1 MNKKILIAVKTYPN
15 PSKKYNETVC
25 TAGLDEDKN
34 WIRIYP
40 ITFRARPLE
49 EQYKKY
55 QWIQVD
61 IQKTT
66 GTDFRP
72 ESYHLSNLDDEIKI
86 LEEVS
91 SYDVKKDY
99 LLHNV
104 YHSLDDLL
112 KDSNNPKYISL
123 ATYKLSSIIS
133 ANYQPCSRNWDAKDQ
148 EQFRQLNIFYDSPKN
163 PLKKIPYTFKYTFL
177 DINGSEHNMSI
188 LDWEIGA
195 LYWNCL
201 KSTKSE
207 KEACHKVIEKLEY
220 LANKRDLYFI
230 LGTTLE
236 HQKRKFHNPFTI
248 VSLFYPPFDDQL
260 TIF

>member
-91 SYDVKKDY
+91 
-99 LLHNV
+99 
-104 YHSLDDLL
+104 
-112 KDSNNPKYISL
+112 
-123 ATYKLSSIIS
+123 
-133 ANYQPCSRNWDAKDQ
+133 
-148 EQFRQLNIFYDSPKN
+148 
-163 PLKKIPYTFKYTFL
+163 
-177 DINGSEHNMSI
+177 
-188 LDWEIGA
+188 
-195 LYWNCL
+195 
-201 KSTKSE
+201 
-207 KEACHKVIEKLEY
+207 
-220 LANKRDLYFI
+220 
-230 LGTTLE
+230 
-236 HQKRKFHNPFTI
+236 
-248 VSLFYPPFDDQL
+248 
-260 TIF
+260 